1 MSGQIIIFPLA
12 QLFNPA
18 IYIAGGTLIG
28 AGAAT
33 LALAAGAK
41 KLVDMQV
48 DAALRKREQEKA
60 QLAQWI
66 RYQQAQ
72 QERMNE
78 TAAVEAALQAAE
90 QLLASLEL
98 SVVTA
103 DKRVAAEGPDAPSIR
118 SYLALKGRKSP
129 DEIAIAFV
137 QLSSVL
143 RSFPQELRALADSPY
158 SVLEKKCASLKA
170 RIKAG
175 ERVRWDEITSLE
187 QTIVQTIQ
195 RFIQQ
200 TRASHEHQAEMA
212 AQLEAV
218 LDDVLYYRNVAVA
231 NPFLESQRTGLD
243 TLRAQVTALL
253 DAGELRTGQLG
264 MIQKRLATLRAEIDM
279 AVVQTAHR
287 TALCESVSRNLV
299 DMGYQELEAF
309 DVYDKAMASATLRIP
324 GGERINIAVH
334 QNGQAAFEFQ
344 HERAEDSG
352 PMSREEWAFFRQ
364 QERKWCKDAK
374 ELLRRLIVE
383 GFDYQMSLEKEV
395 SEQAIKVVVVET
407 ADELAA
413 HDYLE
418 EPQKRYRDR

>member
-118 SYLALKGRKSP
+118 S
-129 DEIAIAFV
+129 
-137 QLSSVL
+137 
-143 RSFPQELRALADSPY
+143 SFSGA
-158 SVLEKKCASLKA
+158 
-170 RIKAG
+170 
-175 ERVRWDEITSLE
+175 TSLGPDP
-187 QTIVQTIQ
+187 TTP
-195 RFIQQ
+195 
-200 TRASHEHQAEMA
+200 S
-212 AQLEAV
+212 
-218 LDDVLYYRNVAVA
+218 
-231 NPFLESQRTGLD
+231 S
-243 TLRAQVTALL
+243 
-253 DAGELRTGQLG
+253 
-264 MIQKRLATLRAEIDM
+264 
-279 AVVQTAHR
+279 
-287 TALCESVSRNLV
+287 
-299 DMGYQELEAF
+299 
-309 DVYDKAMASATLRIP
+309 SAWR
-324 GGERINIAVH
+324 
-334 QNGQAAFEFQ
+334 
-344 HERAEDSG
+344 
-352 PMSREEWAFFRQ
+352 
-364 QERKWCKDAK
+364 
-374 ELLRRLIVE
+374 
-383 GFDYQMSLEKEV
+383 
-395 SEQAIKVVVVET
+395 
-407 ADELAA
+407 
-413 HDYLE
+413 
-418 EPQKRYRDR
+418 